1 MPTAPY
7 TSDTPID
14 RGCVTELRFGSGRAL
29 DLSQPVVMGVLNVTP
44 DSFSDG
50 GLYLCAEDA
59 HRRTLEII
67 EEGAKIVDIG
77 GESSRPGA
85 EQISE
90 SEELRRVIP
99 VVERLRSSSDIIISV
114 DTTKS
119 SVARAALNSG
129 ADMINDISAG
139 LMDDDMLPLV
149 AKRSAGYVLMH
160 MQGTPPD
167 MQRRPEY
174 ADVVTEVYDFLA
186 MRIQVCRRSGISR
199 ERLVIDPGIGFG
211 KSLEHNL
218 ALLNKFERFVG
229 LDCPMMI
236 GASRKS
242 FVGKLSGTSDRLG
255 GSLAS
260 ALEAVRRGANIVR
273 AHDVAQT
280 VQAVRVQRAI
290 RLSN

>member
-1 MPTAPY
+1 
-7 TSDTPID
+7 
-14 RGCVTELRFGSGRAL
+14 
-29 DLSQPVVMGVLNVTP
+29 MGVLNVTP